1 VSVSA
6 SALANCSASEFWHQ
20 LQENM
25 MTTQTLRKLLV
36 VPAVALAAT
45 AFAAQPGNAADAST
59 TNGAPGYGPGMMGGP
74 GSGGGAPGIPGRGGP
89 GYGRG
94 SPSMMGGGYGGGY
107 GMSQGMMD
115 GGYGGYGMG
124 PGMMGGG
131 YGGYGMG
138 PGMMGGGYGGYGM
151 GPGMMGGGYGGY
163 RLAAILNLTDAQ
175 QKKIQAIED
184 AHAKKQ
190 WDLMTTLHH
199 EMLSAE
205 RNSDSNDVNV
215 DAIMKG
221 AKSIA
226 DTRLEMLRNRLETG
240 KEIRAVLTQ
249 EQQHKLQQM
258 RGWGWQ

>member
-1 VSVSA
+1 
-6 SALANCSASEFWHQ
+6 
-20 LQENM
+20 

-115 GGYGGYGMG
+115 
-124 PGMMGGG
+124 GG

>member
-1 VSVSA
+1 
-6 SALANCSASEFWHQ
+6 
-20 LQENM
+20 M
-25 MTTQTLRKLLV
+25 MTTQTLRQLLV

-94 SPSMMGGGYGGGY
+94 GPSMMGGGYG
-107 GMSQGMMD
+107 
-115 GGYGGYGMG
+115 GGYGMG

-131 YGGYGMG
+131 YGGYGM
-138 PGMMGGGYGGYGM
+138 
-151 GPGMMGGGYGGY
+151 
-163 RLAAILNLTDAQ
+163 AAILNLTDAQ
-175 QKKIQAIED
+175 QKKIRAIED

-215 DAIMKG
+215 DVIMKG